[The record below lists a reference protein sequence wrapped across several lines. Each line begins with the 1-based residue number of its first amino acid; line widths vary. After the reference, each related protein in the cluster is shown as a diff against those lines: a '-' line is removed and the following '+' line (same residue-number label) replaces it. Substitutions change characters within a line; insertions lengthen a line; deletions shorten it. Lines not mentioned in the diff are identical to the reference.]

1 MKSLIAGLAMLGLVA
16 GTAAV
21 VVDTAPASAGVVVHV
36 GVGPAGH
43 YRWNGHYYR
52 YRWNGGYYNY
62 YYGGRYYRS
71 RYYCVKH
78 RRRVWCYR

>member
-1 MKSLIAGLAMLGLVA
+1 MKSLIAGLAMVALVA

-21 VVDTAPASAGVVVHV
+21 VDTAPAQARVVVRVHV
-36 GVGPAGH
+36 GPGH
-43 YRWNGHYYR
+43 YRNGGHYYR

-62 YYGGRYYRS
+62 YWGGRYYRN
-71 RYYCVKH
+71 RFYCVKH